1 MLQRY
6 DISMDQAA
14 NRLSI
19 EEYAKDRKIS
29 KNPNSYASITD
40 GFSLMYK
47 TSYNGDLIRAAMRE
61 GINALISVLRS
72 CNFFPA
78 RVRAEI
84 IAAKVIEIL
93 KDNSAATSELFFDD
107 NAIAAQIAEN

>member
-29 KNPNSYASITD
+29 KNPNPYASSID
-40 GFSLMYK
+40 GFSLM
-47 TSYNGDLIRAAMRE
+47 
-61 GINALISVLRS
+61 
-72 CNFFPA
+72 
-78 RVRAEI
+78 
-84 IAAKVIEIL
+84 
-93 KDNSAATSELFFDD
+93 
-107 NAIAAQIAEN
+107 